1 MNRIDKRR
9 FLLHSANVR
18 LTGIMQKS
26 SEIAHSLSELM
37 KVEQFQ
43 SVSQEFSKELMKVI
57 EDTKKMI
64 DRSNRFFFSS
74 LVIVL

>member
-1 MNRIDKRR
+1 MLNRINKRR
-9 FLLHSANVR
+9 LSLHLANVR

-26 SEIAHSLSELM
+26 SEIARSLSELM

-43 SVSQEFSKELMKVI
+43 SISQEFSKELTKVI

-64 DRSNRFFFSS
+64 D
-74 LVIVL
+74 